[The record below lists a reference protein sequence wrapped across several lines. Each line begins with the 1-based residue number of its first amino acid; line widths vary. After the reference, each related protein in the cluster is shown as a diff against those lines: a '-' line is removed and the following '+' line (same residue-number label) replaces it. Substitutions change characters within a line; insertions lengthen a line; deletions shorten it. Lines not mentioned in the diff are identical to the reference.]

1 MLRLIACLAAC
12 AALAGCNANYAWAYR
27 GGFAGAPPPGATGTA
42 SLSYTTTSSS
52 SAAGA
57 MVVAIGLLSVMSYSD
72 SGAYHYVNGN
82 PFAAITPSWPPPPL
96 DPERRVNEQDCTKP
110 IEDWSAN
117 LRCK

>member
-1 MLRLIACLAAC
+1 MLRLAACLAAY
-12 AALAGCNANYAWAYR
+12 AVLAGCNANYAWSYR
-27 GGFAGAPPPGATGTA
+27 GGFAGAPPPGASGTA

-57 MVVAIGLLSVMSYSD
+57 MVVAIGLFSIMASSD
-72 SGAYHYVNGN
+72 SGGYYYVNAN
-82 PFAAITPSWPPPPL
+82 PFLAITPTWPPPPL

>member
-1 MLRLIACLAAC
+1 MTRLVLCLAAC
-12 AALAGCNANYAWAYR
+12 AALAGCNANYGFAYR
-27 GGFAGAPPPGATGTA
+27 GNFLGTPPPGATGTA

-57 MVVAIGLLSVMSYSD
+57 MVVAIGLFSIMTYNDTGGYS
-72 SGAYHYVNGN
+72 YVNAN
-82 PFAAITPSWPPPPL
+82 PFMAITPTWPPPL